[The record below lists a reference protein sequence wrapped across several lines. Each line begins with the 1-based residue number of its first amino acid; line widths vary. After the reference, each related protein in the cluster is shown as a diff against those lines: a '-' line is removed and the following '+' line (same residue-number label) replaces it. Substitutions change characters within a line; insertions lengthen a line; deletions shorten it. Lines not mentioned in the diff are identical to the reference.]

1 MQTTALLLPAL
12 LVSIASLMG
21 GELVAAPA
29 PAPPDL
35 TKGERDLTEK
45 RTYHL
50 GPTRLRGW
58 IYTKPANYFESQQR
72 RTTNRTR
79 VAWVEDAIAY
89 IEAVKEQPELRS
101 IDK

>member
-1 MQTTALLLPAL
+1 M
-12 LVSIASLMG
+12 
-21 GELVAAPA
+21 
-29 PAPPDL
+29 
-35 TKGERDLTEK
+35 
-45 RTYHL
+45 
-50 GPTRLRGW
+50 RGW

-72 RTTNRTR
+72 RTTKRTR